1 MFSYP
6 DRKGLTLTEVIVSAL
21 IITILAA
28 GLFGAFSGTQH
39 FLNRARHKAQA
50 YSFAIEAMDKLRSN
64 YQYSD
69 SAMAVASGHLEAEIG
84 SILRGE
90 LSGLSPALTYNVTE
104 PAANGYKEVTVSVS
118 WNEPAF

>member
-1 MFSYP
+1 MFLYP
-6 DRKGLTLTEVIVSAL
+6 DKKGLTLTEVVISAL
-21 IITILAA
+21 IITILAG

-50 YSFAIEAMDKLRSN
+50 YSFAIEAMDRLKSN

-69 SAMAVASGHLEAEIG
+69 SAMNTGSGHLETEIG

-90 LSGLSPALTYNVTE
+90 LSGLSAALTYNVTE
-104 PAANGYKEVTVSVS
+104 PQVNGYKEVTVSVS